1 MNKPGINEKAG
12 KAILAV
18 DSTADTVFLLDSL
31 GQKGLVQSGSTDPE
45 VRKYVLLG
53 LDMDRRRGKETTKMV
68 RKMDYGLFG
77 TRMDR

>member
-1 MNKPGINEKAG
+1 
-12 KAILAV
+12 
-18 DSTADTVFLLDSL
+18 
-31 GQKGLVQSGSTDPE
+31 VQSGSTDPE